1 MSALRTSVTQCSA
14 CHSTGAV
21 NESVQSNLH
30 YSNLPLTFITEVTDL
45 LRTSLRLF
53 PTPQGSYWEVTGPA
67 HLDMLLLSH
76 SIRHGWSVVVASCR
90 IWPLQQINRIDD

>member
-67 HLDMLLLSH
+67 HLDML
-76 SIRHGWSVVVASCR
+76 RWSVVVASCR